1 MSDSAAEEPGS
12 AASKPAGK
20 AEALWDTVRPL
31 LLIFVAAILLRSLVA
46 APFSIPSESML
57 PRLLVGDYLFVA
69 KWPYGWSR
77 HSFPYSLAPI
87 PGRIWGADP
96 ARGDVVVFKNPADN
110 RTDYIKRLIGLPG
123 DLIQMRHGQ
132 IILNGVAI
140 PKVRIADFVEPVT
153 PNSPCKP
160 LPGTAIRL
168 EQGADGRRYCRYPR
182 FRETLPNGKSY
193 EVLDIADMAG
203 ADNTRIYLVP
213 EGHYFLM
220 GDNRDRSAD
229 SRFPARPGGA
239 IGMVPAE
246 DLVGRAIV
254 TFWSTDGSASWLL
267 PWTWFTAARWHRI
280 GHGF

>member
-1 MSDSAAEEPGS
+1 MSDTAAEEPQ
-12 AASKPAGK
+12 PATK
-20 AEALWDTVRPL
+20 KRESTWETMRS
-31 LLIFVAAILLRSLVA
+31 LLIIFVVAVLLRSLVA

-87 PGRIWGADP
+87 SGRIWGADP

-110 RTDYIKRLIGLPG
+110 KTDYIKRLIGLPG

-132 IILNGVAI
+132 LFLNGVAV
-140 PKVRIADFVEPVT
+140 PKVRVADFVEPVT
-153 PNSPCKP
+153 PNSPCNP
-160 LPGTAIRL
+160 LPGTAVRL
-168 EQGADGRRYCRYPR
+168 ETAANGQKVCRYPR

-193 EVLDIADMAG
+193 DVLDIADMEG
-203 ADNTRIYLVP
+203 ADDTQVYIVP
-213 EGHYFLM
+213 EGHYFMM

-229 SRFPARPGGA
+229 SRFPAQAGGA

-246 DLVGRAIV
+246 NLVGRAMI
-254 TFWSTDGSASWLL
+254 TFWSTDGSASWLR
-267 PWTWFTAARWHRI
+267 PWTWLTAARWHRI

>member
-1 MSDSAAEEPGS
+1 MSDTDAERP
-12 AASKPAGK
+12 APTAKKPEGAR
-20 AEALWDTVRPL
+20 ETVKS
-31 LLIFVAAILLRSLVA
+31 LLIIFVIAILLRSLIA

-87 PGRIWGADP
+87 SGRIWGADP
-96 ARGDVVVFKNPADN
+96 KRGDVVVFKNPADN
-110 RTDYIKRLIGLPG
+110 STDYIKRLIGLPG
-123 DLIQMRHGQ
+123 DFVQMRHGQ
-132 IILNGVAI
+132 LFLNGVAV
-140 PKVRIADFVEPVT
+140 PKVRVADFVEPVT
-153 PNSPCKP
+153 PNSPCHP
-160 LPGTAIRL
+160 LPGTKIRL
-168 EQGADGRRYCRYPR
+168 EKRPDGSAVCRYPQ

-193 EVLDIADMAG
+193 TVLDIADVPG
-203 ADNTRIYLVP
+203 ADDTQVFIVP
-213 EGHYFLM
+213 EGHYFMM

-229 SRFPARPGGA
+229 SRFPAEVGGA
-239 IGMVPAE
+239 IGMVPAD

-280 GHGF
+280 GKGF